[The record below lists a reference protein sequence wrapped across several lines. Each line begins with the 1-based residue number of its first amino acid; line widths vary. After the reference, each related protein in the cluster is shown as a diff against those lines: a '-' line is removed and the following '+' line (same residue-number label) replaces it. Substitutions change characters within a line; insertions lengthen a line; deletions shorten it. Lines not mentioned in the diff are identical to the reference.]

1 MPDYNLENR
10 ITALEESDASIKNR
24 LTTVENSINNSN
36 ETLTQVNT
44 KLTSINNDLN
54 TIKTDLNKSI
64 SSYAKDGL
72 VFQLF
77 TDIGDNTSVEFPAN
91 VITMST
97 AMTFE
102 IYTKWT
108 EVPSNINKGRLC
120 EFTNST
126 DTTMLLAMSLN
137 NTNLEVTV
145 NNTLIT
151 NSDTN
156 ITIPAN
162 TKHTITV
169 VLSDKTYF
177 YLDGVYTGQSDTVFS
192 SNEYFAY
199 FKNRFS
205 IESDRI
211 VNGTNYNV
219 RIYNKALTSD
229 EISTNHNAD
238 VDRYDKIVLPGTT
251 TNNSTNRVNGY
262 IPLSVK
268 YVLGT
273 EVTINEET

>member
-1 MPDYNLENR
+1 MSDYNLENR
-10 ITALEESDASIKNR
+10 ITALEEDNVSIKNR
-24 LTTVENSINNSN
+24 LTTAENSITDTNDNLIQAG
-36 ETLTQVNT
+36 TDLTT
-44 KLTSINNDLN
+44 INNELT
-54 TIKTDLNKSI
+54 TIKNNLNKSI

-91 VITMST
+91 VITMNT

-108 EVPSNINKGRLC
+108 EVTSNINKGRLC

-126 DTTMLLAMSLN
+126 DTTTLLAMTLN

-151 NSDTN
+151 NSNTN
-156 ITIPAN
+156 ITIPVN

-211 VNGTNYNV
+211 VNGTNYNI
-219 RIYNKALTSD
+219 RIYNRALTSD

-238 VDRYDKIVLPGTT
+238 VDRYDKIIMPG
-251 TNNSTNRVNGY
+251 SSPIVNAY
-262 IPLSVK
+262 IPISINCPISSSVT
-268 YVLGT
+268 VEAVT
-273 EVTINEET
+273 E

>member
-10 ITALEESDASIKNR
+10 ITALEEDNVSIKNR
-24 LTTVENSINNSN
+24 LTTAENSITDTNDNLIQAG
-36 ETLTQVNT
+36 TDLTT
-44 KLTSINNDLN
+44 INNDLN

-126 DTTMLLAMSLN
+126 DTTTLLAMSLN

-151 NSDTN
+151 NSNTN
-156 ITIPAN
+156 ITIPVN
-162 TKHTITV
+162 TKHTITII
-169 VLSDKTYF
+169 LSDKTYF
-177 YLDGVYTGQSDTVFS
+177 YLDGVYAGQSDTVFS

-219 RIYNKALTSD
+219 RIYNRALTSD
-229 EISTNHNAD
+229 EIVTNHNAD
-238 VDRYDKIVLPGTT
+238 VDRYDKIIMPG
-251 TNNSTNRVNGY
+251 SAPIVNAY
-262 IPLSVK
+262 IPISVNCPISSS
-268 YVLGT
+268 VTVEAVT
-273 EVTINEET
+273 E

>member
-1 MPDYNLENR
+1 MN
-10 ITALEESDASIKNR
+10 
-24 LTTVENSINNSN
+24 
-36 ETLTQVNT
+36 
-44 KLTSINNDLN
+44 
-54 TIKTDLNKSI
+54 
-64 SSYAKDGL
+64 
-72 VFQLF
+72 
-77 TDIGDNTSVEFPAN
+77 
-91 VITMST
+91 T

-126 DTTMLLAMSLN
+126 DAATLLAMSLN
-137 NTNLEVTV
+137 DTNLEVTV

-151 NSDTN
+151 NSNTN
-156 ITIPAN
+156 ITIPVN

-177 YLDGVYTGQSDTVFS
+177 YLDGVYAGQSDTVFS

-199 FKNRFS
+199 FRNRFS

-219 RIYNKALTSD
+219 RIYNRALTSN
-229 EISTNHNAD
+229 EIETNHNAD

-251 TNNSTNRVNGY
+251 IINNSTNTVNGY

-273 EVTINEET
+273 EVTINEVT